1 MSFSNNLINTGSK
14 IWRSFGPK
22 PKWVRRVLDYFTHL
36 SVPFG
41 LSYEYGRLYGW
52 TIFYKLHNPEPETV
66 AFFKKNLKHGDH
78 VVDVGANIGYYTL
91 QFSHLVGD
99 AGKVV
104 AFEPSPAA
112 FSLLTK
118 ATQGFKNVE
127 LCNKGVHSRHDTLRL
142 YSKTKG
148 DPMGSM
154 IYKRGKHFSEVP
166 VIPLRDFPE
175 NFTWAKIDVE
185 GAELEVL
192 RGMKTKINAVL
203 EVAKGIQEKYGG
215 GVKKFLSEIE
225 AMGYDIYFIKDEG
238 VTVKYAGDNL
248 GMLHENIHIKPK

>member
-1 MSFSNNLINTGSK
+1 MSFPENIINAGSK

-22 PKWVRRVLDYFTHL
+22 PKWVTRTLDYFTHL
-36 SVPFG
+36 PVPFG

-52 TIFYKLHNPEPETV
+52 TIFYKLHTPEKETV
-66 AFFKKNLKHGDH
+66 AFFKKNLKPGDH
-78 VVDVGANIGYYTL
+78 IADVGANIGYYTL
-91 QFSHLVGD
+91 QFSHLVGNT
-99 AGKVV
+99 GKVV

-112 FSLLTK
+112 FSLLAK
-118 ATQGFKNVE
+118 ATRGIKNIE
-127 LCNKGVHSRHDTLRL
+127 LCHKGIHSRKDTLRL
-142 YSKTKG
+142 YSKVKG

-154 IYKRGKHFSEVP
+154 VYKRGKYYSEVP

-192 RGMKTKINAVL
+192 AGMKTKINAVL
-203 EVAKGIQEKYGG
+203 EVAKGIQEEYGG

-225 AMGYDIYFIKDEG
+225 MMGYDIYFIKDEG
-238 VTVKYAGDNL
+238 ATIKYTEVNL
-248 GMLHENIHIKPK
+248 DMLHENIYIKPK